1 MNWMT
6 SFLPLST
13 AQVLGWTL
21 IHSLWQAGLLAAA
34 FGLFQAFPARIKA
47 ALSYGAVLLT
57 VGLAVATFCWQLN
70 SLPAGTP
77 PGQYSSRVETLT
89 ADFTAASAP
98 TANSAIDSLYG
109 LLSGQMPVIVW
120 LWLLG
125 VVVATV
131 RLGGSVHQLH
141 RLRRDRHSAL
151 PAFLHDRLHDLQR
164 RFALSRPVQLLGSRR
179 ISSPIV
185 FGHLRPVILF
195 PITLL
200 SSVPADQVEALLAHE
215 LAHIKRHDYLLNL
228 LLRMI
233 RTLFF
238 FNPGLLW
245 LARSWETEREYH
257 CDRLTTEIGVKAHS
271 LAQALLGI
279 REKQLAWL
287 SLTPAALGR
296 GALRERIQR
305 IFGDPVR
312 HRLHAGAGLPLL
324 LSTLIAVLCLL
335 GTPLKTTASEALFG
349 LDPLYLQDEPA
360 EVTPPRLTVVD
371 KDLKTL
377 TDRIETLRLQIEKLR
392 RKPADPARNVELSRL
407 EKQFDVLAKTLVAR
421 IPELSLLPPP
431 VSVPEPAEPPA
442 PPTRLDEEQ
451 KRLERI
457 QELQKREL
465 AELSEQ
471 QARMQAAQQAE
482 ANHLQE
488 ELERSE
494 KEVLVKQREET
505 ERMNREL
512 EKMNRE
518 LNEEQERWKKIEADL
533 SDYLLQHKLIR
544 TAKGLD
550 IEIRRDRVTLAGKP
564 LGEPHRQAV
573 LNIVA
578 AALGKELAGAKKIV
592 INQR

>member
-1 MNWMT
+1 M
-6 SFLPLST
+6 
-13 AQVLGWTL
+13 
-21 IHSLWQAGLLAAA
+21 
-34 FGLFQAFPARIKA
+34 
-47 ALSYGAVLLT
+47 
-57 VGLAVATFCWQLN
+57 
-70 SLPAGTP
+70 
-77 PGQYSSRVETLT
+77 
-89 ADFTAASAP
+89 
-98 TANSAIDSLYG
+98 
-109 LLSGQMPVIVW
+109 
-120 LWLLG
+120 
-125 VVVATV
+125 
-131 RLGGSVHQLH
+131 
-141 RLRRDRHSAL
+141 
-151 PAFLHDRLHDLQR
+151 
-164 RFALSRPVQLLGSRR
+164 
-179 ISSPIV
+179 
-185 FGHLRPVILF
+185 
-195 PITLL
+195 
-200 SSVPADQVEALLAHE
+200 
-215 LAHIKRHDYLLNL
+215 
-228 LLRMI
+228 
-233 RTLFF
+233 
-238 FNPGLLW
+238 
-245 LARSWETEREYH
+245 
-257 CDRLTTEIGVKAHS
+257 
-271 LAQALLGI
+271 
-279 REKQLAWL
+279 
-287 SLTPAALGR
+287 
-296 GALRERIQR
+296 
-305 IFGDPVR
+305 
-312 HRLHAGAGLPLL
+312 
-324 LSTLIAVLCLL
+324 
-335 GTPLKTTASEALFG
+335 KTTASEALFG

-360 EVTPPRLTVVD
+360 EVTPPRLAVVD

-377 TDRIETLRLQIEKLR
+377 ADRIETLRLQIEKLR

-550 IEIRRDRVTLAGKP
+550 IEIRRDRVLLAGKP

-573 LNIVA
+573 LKIVENVLGN
-578 AALGKELAGAKKIV
+578 ALDNPDKKIV